1 MRSATY
7 NEFGKPSDVLTI
19 TDSPMPEPKDNEVR
33 IKTILSSIHNHDLI
47 TIQGQYGTKPKLP
60 ALAGSEAVGTI
71 DAIGAGVK
79 GMEAGQRVVVTG
91 VEGTWAEYFTAPAS
105 SVIPIPDAI
114 DDEMA
119 AQLIAMPMSALML
132 IEFLELEK
140 GQWVIQ
146 NAANGAVG
154 ESLAMLAAE
163 RGIHTINVV
172 RSKESANEL
181 TEIGITENNVVSD
194 DDDWKD
200 QVRQIIGDAKISGAV
215 DSVGGQSGGDLLS
228 LLGHGG
234 IMAAVGAMS
243 GQPLALNPTHLIFKQ
258 ATLKGFWGGALMQ
271 KMDADNKSRLIKELI
286 ERAASGK
293 LKLPTGG
300 IYTLDN
306 IKEAVSGKVQSGKK
320 GKVLLKP

>member
-1 MRSATY
+1 MRSVTY
-7 NEFGKPSDVLTI
+7 NEFGKPSDVLRIEDRPT
-19 TDSPMPEPKDNEVR
+19 PETKAGEVR

-71 DAIGAGVK
+71 DAIGEEVDNL
-79 GMEAGQRVVVTG
+79 EVGQRVVATG

-105 SVIPIPDAI
+105 SVLPIPDAI

-119 AQLIAMPMSALML
+119 SQLIAMPMSALML
-132 IEFLELEK
+132 IEFLELDA
-140 GQWVIQ
+140 GQWLIH

-172 RSKESANEL
+172 RSKDSADEL
-181 TEIGITENNVVSD
+181 TEIGINENNVVSN
-194 DDDWKD
+194 DDDWKE
-200 QVRQIIGDAKISGAV
+200 QVRRIVGDGKISGAV
-215 DSVGGQSGGDLLS
+215 DSVAGQSGGDLLS

-234 IMAAVGAMS
+234 TMAAVGGMS

-258 ATLKGFWGGALMQ
+258 AAIKGFWGGALMQ
-271 KMDADNKSRLIKELI
+271 KMDAANKNRLMQELV

-300 IYTLDN
+300 IYGLDN
-306 IKEAVSGKVQSGKK
+306 IKEAVSGKVQSSKK
-320 GKVLLKP
+320 GKILLKP

>member
-1 MRSATY
+1 MRSVTY
-7 NEFGKPSDVLTI
+7 NEFGKPSDVLDI
-19 TDSPMPEPKDNEVR
+19 TDRPTPEPQANEVR

-47 TIQGQYGTKPKLP
+47 TIQGQYGTKPQLP
-60 ALAGSEAVGTI
+60 AAAGSEAVGTI
-71 DAIGAGVK
+71 DAIGEGVNGIEMGK
-79 GMEAGQRVVVTG
+79 RVVVTG

-105 SVIPIPDAI
+105 SVIPIPDSI

-119 AQLIAMPMSALML
+119 AQLIAMPLSALML
-132 IEFLELEK
+132 IEFLELES
-140 GQWVIQ
+140 GQWVIH

-194 DDDWKD
+194 DDDWKA
-200 QVRQIIGDAKISGAV
+200 QVRQIVGDAKISGAI

-234 IMAAVGAMS
+234 MMAAVGAMS
-243 GQPLALNPTHLIFKQ
+243 GQPLALNPTDLIFKQ

-271 KMDADNKSRLIKELI
+271 KLDEENKGRLMKELI

-306 IKEAVSGKVQSGKK
+306 IKEAVSGKVQSCKK
-320 GKVLLKP
+320 GKILLKP

>member
-1 MRSATY
+1 MRSVTY

-19 TDSPMPEPKDNEVR
+19 TDSPMPVPKENEVR

-71 DAIGAGVK
+71 DDIGTSVK
-79 GMEAGQRVVVTG
+79 GMQAGQRVVVTG

-163 RGIHTINVV
+163 RGINTINVV

-200 QVRQIIGDAKISGAV
+200 QVRQLIGDAKISGAI

-234 IMAAVGAMS
+234 IIAAVGAMS

-271 KMDADNKSRLIKELI
+271 KMDTDNKSRLIKELI

-306 IKEAVSGKVQSGKK
+306 INEAVSGKVQSGKK

>member
-1 MRSATY
+1 
-7 NEFGKPSDVLTI
+7 
-19 TDSPMPEPKDNEVR
+19 MPEPKDNEVR

-71 DAIGAGVK
+71 EAIGAGVK

-132 IEFLELEK
+132 IEFLELEE

-200 QVRQIIGDAKISGAV
+200 QVRQIIGAAKISGAV
-215 DSVGGQSGGDLLS
+215 DSVGGQSGGELLS
-228 LLGHGG
+228 LLGKH
-234 IMAAVGAMS
+234 GAMASLGSVS
-243 GQPLALNPTHLIFKQ
+243 GEPLMLNPSNLIFNLTKV
-258 ATLKGFWGGALMQ
+258 KGFWASDLMQ
-271 KMDADNKSRLIKELI
+271 EISADDKQRLIKELI
-286 ERAASGK
+286 ERASSGI

-300 IYTLDN
+300 IYNLDD
-306 IKEAVSGKVQSGKK
+306 IQKAVSEDVQSEKK
-320 GKVLLKP
+320 GKILIEP